1 LRDFAS
7 LAGGA
12 FTVTFVDDTI
22 FVSGQL
28 LRASRMVYELATE
41 LGELL
46 GRCGVSE
53 IAITS
58 EVTREGIAALATATA
73 KSLRDSLRA
82 TPLVDARIQGLTLR
96 KIEGALA
103 RRGGDEGVP
112 LEGRFLRL
120 YASGL
125 VVLRR
130 FFDGVAAGS
139 SVVPHRVKRVAQAFV
154 TLAQEGDAG
163 LIALTTMANAHRDDA
178 GRALQTAIVALAL
191 GRQITTTRLALARL
205 TMTAM
210 LADVGR
216 VRLAGTAGRDRL
228 VPLDYDAELSVP
240 SVASAISITTG
251 GVNPQSALRTVVVF
265 ETTWLE
271 REPLLG
277 PVYAGKLPPLL
288 QAGILRVARA
298 VHDRLAPRDTSRPV
312 SMLDA
317 LRDVARQPG
326 IDRTLLKLLVRAVG
340 LTPTGSVVEL
350 ETGEWAVVV
359 GPSANGESPDRP
371 RLRVVIDRRGQV
383 LDPPQEID
391 LGLPP
396 AGRRYPAI
404 TRVVEPTEARFNV
417 ARTLVAG

>member
-1 LRDFAS
+1 
-7 LAGGA
+7 
-12 FTVTFVDDTI
+12 
-22 FVSGQL
+22 
-28 LRASRMVYELATE
+28 
-41 LGELL
+41 
-46 GRCGVSE
+46 
-53 IAITS
+53 
-58 EVTREGIAALATATA
+58 
-73 KSLRDSLRA
+73 
-82 TPLVDARIQGLTLR
+82 
-96 KIEGALA
+96 
-103 RRGGDEGVP
+103 
-112 LEGRFLRL
+112 
-120 YASGL
+120 
-125 VVLRR
+125 
-130 FFDGVAAGS
+130 
-139 SVVPHRVKRVAQAFV
+139 
-154 TLAQEGDAG
+154 
-163 LIALTTMANAHRDDA
+163 
-178 GRALQTAIVALAL
+178 LQTAIVALAL